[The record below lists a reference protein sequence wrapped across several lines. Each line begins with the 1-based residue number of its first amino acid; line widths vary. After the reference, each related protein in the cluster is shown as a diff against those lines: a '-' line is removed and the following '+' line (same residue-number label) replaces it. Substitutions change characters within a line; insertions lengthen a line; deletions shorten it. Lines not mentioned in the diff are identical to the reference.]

1 MELWNQLSALV
12 DKWYGHPEH
21 QLEVHYITGLLFCIV
36 AGFIIGSER
45 EKAGKPAGI
54 STHTLVLIGAMLL
67 TTMSQLPNSTPTV
80 AAYIVSGIGFLG
92 AGVIMKNESNKIS
105 NLTTAAGV
113 WVSAAVG
120 MAVGYKLYFIA
131 FVTIVAASIGL
142 HMVPHAKK
150 KNLKENNNDSQDSNS
165 K

>member
-1 MELWNQLSALV
+1 MELWNWLSSFIQQ
-12 DKWYGHPEH
+12 WYTHPEH
-21 QLEVHYITGLLFCIV
+21 QLEAHYITGLLFCIV

-67 TTMSQLPNSTPTV
+67 TTMSQLPHSTPTV

-131 FVTIVAASIGL
+131 AVTIIAASIGL
-142 HMVPHAKK
+142 HMVPHTKK
-150 KNLKENNNDSQDSNS
+150 KSLKETKNSQSDSE
-165 K
+165 

>member
-1 MELWNQLSALV
+1 MTYLHQMY
-12 DKWYGHPEH
+12 DFIMKWYNDPAY
-21 QLEVHYITGLLFCIV
+21 QLEAHYATGLVFCII

-54 STHTLVLIGAMLL
+54 STHTLVLIGSMLF
-67 TTMSQLPNSTPTV
+67 TTISQIPGASTNI

-120 MAVGYKLYFIA
+120 MAVGYKLYLIA
-131 FVTIVAASIGL
+131 LVTIVAASVGL
-142 HMVPHAKK
+142 HLVPHSKK
-150 KNLKENNNDSQDSNS
+150 KPSRED
-165 K
+165 